1 LPREIRIFLSTP
13 SDIVE
18 ERRALAALVAE
29 INDVVVFL
37 APERDIRLKLLHY
50 ETDAYPDVGGPQA
63 VIDGQIPLDYDIYLG
78 VMWKRAGTPTKD
90 ADSGTI
96 HEFERAFE
104 RRKKEGKPTVM
115 FYFCQEEIPL
125 PTTQEEID
133 QLTKVVKFRE
143 RFQAIGLGV
152 SYPKRADFRERA
164 RGGLLRAVADI
175 LREPAASPARAA
187 FVAETVRVPDAL
199 EALSKEYDRLRRE
212 VAGGS
217 ARTARMTAIV
227 EDMKLQAPASRG
239 ALPELKASRSAG
251 QRLAAIA
258 ILQLF
263 PSAEDLG
270 WLADRLDPKAER
282 PFIGFQAAVA
292 LAQAGRSLPASDCA
306 RLQSEV
312 GRALDLAKLN
322 SSDPP
327 RIRTLEY
334 ALGELDRK
342 CR

>member
-1 LPREIRIFLSTP
+1 VPREIRIFLSTP

-29 INDVVVFL
+29 INDVVAFL
-37 APERDIRLKLLHY
+37 APEREVRLKLLHY
-50 ETDAYPDVGGPQA
+50 ETDSFPDVGGPQT
-63 VIDGQIPLDYDIYLG
+63 VIDDQIPDYDIYLG

-96 HEFERAFE
+96 HEFERAFQ

-143 RFQAIGLGV
+143 RFQTIGLGV

-175 LREPAASPARAA
+175 LRDPAVNAVRAT
-187 FVAETVRVPDAL
+187 FVPEAVKAPDAL
-199 EALSKEYDRLRRE
+199 EALSNDYDRLRRE
-212 VAGGS
+212 MRGGGE
-217 ARTARMTAIV
+217 RTARMTAIV

-258 ILQLF
+258 LLQVF
-263 PSAEDLG
+263 PSAEELD
-270 WLADRLDPKAER
+270 WLAGRLDPKAER

-292 LAQAGRSLPASDCA
+292 LAQAVRSLPVSDCGS
-306 RLQSEV
+306 LQREV
-312 GRALDLAKLN
+312 NRALELAKRN
-322 SSDPP
+322 ANDPP

-334 ALGELDRK
+334 ALEELERK
-342 CR
+342 CG

>member
-1 LPREIRIFLSTP
+1 VPREIRIFLSTP

-63 VIDGQIPLDYDIYLG
+63 VIDEQIPLDYDIYLG

-133 QLTKVVKFRE
+133 QLTKVVKFRQ

-164 RGGLLRAVADI
+164 RSGLLRAVADI

-187 FVAETVRVPDAL
+187 FVAETAGVPDAL
-199 EALSKEYDRLRRE
+199 EALCKDYDRVRRE
-212 VAGGS
+212 MGS
-217 ARTARMTAIV
+217 GTRRTIRMTEIL
-227 EDMKLQAPASRG
+227 EDMKLQAPTARS
-239 ALPELKASRSAG
+239 ALQELKASRSAG
-251 QRLAAIA
+251 NRLAAIA

-263 PSAEDLG
+263 PSASELG

-282 PFIGFQAAVA
+282 PFIGYHAAVA
-292 LAQAGRSLPASDCA
+292 LLQAVRSLPESDCTDL
-306 RLQSEV
+306 RREV
-312 GRALDLAKLN
+312 RRALEAAKSN
-322 SSDPP
+322 PADSD
-327 RIRTLEY
+327 RITTLQY
-334 ALGELDRK
+334 AVEELTRK
-342 CR
+342 CG